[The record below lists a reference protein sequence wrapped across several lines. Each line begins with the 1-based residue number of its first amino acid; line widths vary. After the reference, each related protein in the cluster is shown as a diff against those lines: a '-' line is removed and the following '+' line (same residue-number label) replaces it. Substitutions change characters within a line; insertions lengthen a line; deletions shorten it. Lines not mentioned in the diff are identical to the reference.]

1 MPKRA
6 LVLTDKQV
14 RSLREV
20 GLHSVGGPVP
30 GLALQVTATPGN
42 PPARSWVLRAMVAG
56 RRRALGLGPYP
67 TVSLAAARQRAEA
80 LHRDIRENRD
90 PLVLKRLEQAKAAA
104 AAARSMTFQKAAEQ
118 YIEERRQHWKNI
130 KHAQQWENTLKNYAY
145 PVIGEVQVAEID
157 KAMVLKI
164 IKPIWA
170 VKTETANRVRDR
182 IKLVLSWAK
191 AHGLRDGENPAEWR
205 GHLEHALAA
214 PTKVTSRGH
223 QPALPV
229 DAVGA
234 FVARLH
240 REQTDLAAKALEFA
254 ILTAARDGEV
264 RGATWSEIDFEAGVW
279 MIPGDRMK
287 AGRSHRVPLSP
298 RAVKLLKA
306 LPHLDRNPHLFP
318 GSSKLGRL
326 SENTLNEV
334 IKRLHERESV
344 PSDAP
349 GRPAVVHGMRSTFRN
364 WGRERTDFRPELLE
378 LSLAHTVGNAVERAY
393 ARDDALEQ
401 RRTIMV
407 AWADFVSKPD
417 KPARSRATPPVD
429 GRFSRLER
437 KAHSLVDIGK
447 TPPLSAA

>member
-6 LVLTDKQV
+6 AFLTDKQV
-14 RSLREV
+14 RSLRAV
-20 GLHSVGGPVP
+20 GLYAVGGPVA
-30 GLALQVTATPGN
+30 GLALQVTETPGN
-42 PPARSWVLRAMVAG
+42 APARSWVLRAMVAG

-67 TVSLAAARQRAEA
+67 AVSLAAAREKAES

-90 PLVLKRLEQAKAAA
+90 PLMLKRQERAKAAA
-104 AAARSMTFQKAAEQ
+104 AAARSMSFRQAAEQ
-118 YIEERRQHWKNI
+118 YIEERRQHWKNV
-130 KHAQQWENTLKNYAY
+130 KHAQQWENTLKTYAY
-145 PVIGEVQVAEID
+145 PVIENVQVAEID

-170 VKTETANRVRDR
+170 EKTETANRVRDR

-214 PTKVTSRGH
+214 PTKVTSRGR

-229 DAVGA
+229 SVIGA
-234 FVARLH
+234 FMARLH
-240 REQTDLAAKALEFA
+240 REQKDLAAKALELV

-264 RGATWSEIDFEAGVW
+264 RGATWAEVDLNAGVW
-279 MIPGDRMK
+279 TIPAERMK
-287 AGRSHRVPLSP
+287 AGHAHRVPLSP
-298 RAVKLLKA
+298 AAVKLLKA
-306 LPHLDRNPHLFP
+306 LPRIVGNAHLFP
-318 GSSKLGRL
+318 GASKLGRL

-334 IKRLHERESV
+334 IKRLHERDAV
-344 PSDAP
+344 PSDVP

-401 RRTIMV
+401 RRAIMV
-407 AWADFVSKPD
+407 AWSEFISKPD
-417 KPARSRATPPVD
+417 KAGRLASVEAPATP
-429 GRFSRLER
+429 
-437 KAHSLVDIGK
+437 AMGK
-447 TPPLSAA
+447 L

>member
-6 LVLTDKQV
+6 AFLTDKQV
-14 RSLREV
+14 RSLRTA
-20 GLHSVGGPVP
+20 GLYAVGGPVP
-30 GLALQVTATPGN
+30 GLALQVTETPGN
-42 PPARSWVLRAMVAG
+42 APARSWVLRAMVAG

-67 TVSLAAARQRAEA
+67 AVSLAAAREKAEA

-90 PLVLKRLEQAKAAA
+90 PLMLKRQERAKAAA
-104 AAARSMTFQKAAEQ
+104 AAARSMSFREAAEQ
-118 YIEERRQHWKNI
+118 YIEERRQNWRNI
-130 KHAQQWENTLKNYAY
+130 KHAQQWENTLKTYAY
-145 PVIGEVQVAEID
+145 PVIEKVQVAEID

-170 VKTETANRVRDR
+170 EKTETANRVRDR
-182 IKLVLSWAK
+182 IKLILSWAK

-229 DAVGA
+229 SAVGG
-234 FVARLH
+234 FMVRLH
-240 REQTDLAAKALEFA
+240 REQKDLAAKALEFA

-264 RGATWSEIDFEAGVW
+264 RGATWAEIDLDAGVW
-279 MIPGDRMK
+279 TIPADRMK
-287 AGRSHRVPLSP
+287 AGRAHRVPLSP
-298 RAVKLLKA
+298 AAVKLLKS
-306 LPHLDRNPHLFP
+306 LPRIVGNAHLFP
-318 GSSKLGRL
+318 GASKLGRL

-334 IKRLHERESV
+334 IKRLHERDAV

-364 WGRERTDFRPELLE
+364 WGRGRTDFRPELLE
-378 LSLAHTVGNAVERAY
+378 LSLAHTVGNAVERAC

-401 RRTIMV
+401 RRAIMV
-407 AWADFVSKPD
+407 AWSEFISKPD
-417 KPARSRATPPVD
+417 KAVQAV
-429 GRFSRLER
+429 
-437 KAHSLVDIGK
+437 
-447 TPPLSAA
+447 AAD

>member
-1 MPKRA
+1 M
-6 LVLTDKQV
+6 
-14 RSLREV
+14 
-20 GLHSVGGPVP
+20 P
-30 GLALQVTATPGN
+30 GLALQVTETPGN

-56 RRRALGLGPYP
+56 QRRALGLGPYP
-67 TVSLAAARQRAEA
+67 TVTLAAAREKAEA

-90 PLVLKRLEQAKAAA
+90 PLTLKRQERAKAAA
-104 AAARSMTFQKAAEQ
+104 AAARSMSFRQAAEQ
-118 YIEERRQHWKNI
+118 YIEERRQNWKNV
-130 KHAQQWENTLKNYAY
+130 KHAQQWENTLKTYAY
-145 PVIGEVQVAEID
+145 PVIEDVQVSEID

-170 VKTETANRVRDR
+170 EKTETANRIRDR

-229 DAVGA
+229 SAVGA
-234 FVARLH
+234 FIARLH
-240 REQTDLAAKALEFA
+240 REQKDLAAKALEFA

-264 RGATWSEIDFEAGVW
+264 RGATWPEIDLDTAVW
-279 MIPGDRMK
+279 TVPADRMK
-287 AGRSHRVPLSP
+287 ASRSHRVPLSAA
-298 RAVKLLKA
+298 AVKLLKA
-306 LPHLDRNPHLFP
+306 LPRVVGNAHLFP

-334 IKRLHERESV
+334 IKRLHEREAV

-378 LSLAHTVGNAVERAY
+378 LALAHTVGNAVERAY
-393 ARDDALEQ
+393 ARDDGLEQ

-407 AWADFVSKPD
+407 AWAEFVSKPD
-417 KPARSRATPPVD
+417 KAGRKVAAR
-429 GRFSRLER
+429 
-437 KAHSLVDIGK
+437 
-447 TPPLSAA
+447 